1 MMATPKEL
9 ADTALALAQRCIATH
24 QDALVTLA
32 DGDAIALTQAA
43 QLVLLT
49 NARTPERERT
59 VEHLAF
65 VLLTAAFGQVTRQR
79 QDAFGTE

>member
-1 MMATPKEL
+1 MCTWP
-9 ADTALALAQRCIATH
+9 RW
-24 QDALVTLA
+24 A

-49 NARTPERERT
+49 NARTPEGERT

-79 QDAFGTE
+79 QDARAATEHPPRRGG